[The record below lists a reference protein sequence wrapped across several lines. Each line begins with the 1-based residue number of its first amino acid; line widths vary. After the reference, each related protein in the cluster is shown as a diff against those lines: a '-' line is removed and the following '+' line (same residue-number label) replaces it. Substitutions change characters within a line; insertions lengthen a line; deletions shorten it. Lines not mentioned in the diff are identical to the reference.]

1 MAEEKNLRLQIITPQ
16 RPVLDKRVDFVALPA
31 YNGEM
36 GVLPGHIQYVAK
48 LNYGVLR
55 YKNGAEEGTFAVMG
69 GIAEIE
75 HNNISVFAEDAALEN
90 EIDVEEE
97 KQKLAKAKAALSA
110 RDSDIDME
118 LAEMEIKKAL
128 LLLKVKSKPPKF

>member
-1 MAEEKNLRLQIITPQ
+1 MADKKLRLQIITPQ
-16 RPVLDKRVDFVALPA
+16 RPVLDKEVDFVSLPA

-55 YKNGAEEGTFAVMG
+55 YKSGSREEYFAVMG
-69 GIAEIE
+69 GFAEIE
-75 HNNISVFAEDAALEN
+75 HDIISVFAEDAALEG

-97 KQKLAKAKAALSA
+97 RQKLAKARQRLSSK
-110 RDSDIDME
+110 DSDIDLE
-118 LAEMEIKKAL
+118 LAEVEIKRAL
-128 LLLKVKSKPPKF
+128 LMLKVKNHGPKF